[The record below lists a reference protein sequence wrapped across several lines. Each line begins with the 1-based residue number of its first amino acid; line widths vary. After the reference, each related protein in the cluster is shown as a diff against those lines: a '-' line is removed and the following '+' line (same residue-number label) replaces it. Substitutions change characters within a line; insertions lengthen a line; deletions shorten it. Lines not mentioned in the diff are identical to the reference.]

1 MGKRGMDKIPAEL
14 RPAFMKAA
22 ADATARQRAI
32 ATEKGSQAIEALTRL
47 GMAFTPMVKTERDA
61 VRKEM
66 EARLWT
72 AFAKE
77 HPATAPLFTA
87 ISAARA

>member
-1 MGKRGMDKIPAEL
+1 MVFNPMA
-14 RPAFMKAA
+14 KA
-22 ADATARQRAI
+22 
-32 ATEKGSQAIEALTRL
+32 
-47 GMAFTPMVKTERDA
+47 ERDA

-66 EARLWT
+66 EARLWA

-87 ISAARA
+87 ISAARV